1 MKEKTNSGTCP
12 FCKGTKRPGTT
23 TFTADLGFGVV
34 VIRRV
39 PASVCSQCGADWID
53 DEVAEQIERLV
64 EQARVKRSQV
74 EVMALS

>member
-1 MKEKTNSGTCP
+1 MREKTNSGACP
-12 FCKGTKRPGTT
+12 LCNGTKRPGTT

-39 PASVCSQCGADWID
+39 PASVCSQCGADWIED
-53 DEVAEQIERLV
+53 KVAEHIERLV
-64 EQARVKRSQV
+64 EEARVKRSQV